1 VRSMTHKRELEFRLW
16 SQHGEK
22 QITELP
28 AVEQTASEEVGNG
41 GVQQTQS
48 GCSKIGLQER

>member
-1 VRSMTHKRELEFRLW
+1 MTHKRELEFRLW